1 LRFDYGLIIL
11 NRGADTFFQRIETTQ
26 RMEKFQIPRNK
37 FQTCPPI
44 GVINFGDQ
52 IFGMSSA
59 TVLFGIWG
67 LRIEVYLGFGV

>member
-1 LRFDYGLIIL
+1 
-11 NRGADTFFQRIETTQ
+11 
-26 RMEKFQIPRNK
+26 MEKFQKPKNK
-37 FQTCPPI
+37 FQTCLST

>member
-1 LRFDYGLIIL
+1 
-11 NRGADTFFQRIETTQ
+11 
-26 RMEKFQIPRNK
+26 MEKFQIPRNK

-67 LRIEVYLGFGV
+67 LRIEVYLGFGICDLIFEFKENPLVSSIRWAAKFVSNG